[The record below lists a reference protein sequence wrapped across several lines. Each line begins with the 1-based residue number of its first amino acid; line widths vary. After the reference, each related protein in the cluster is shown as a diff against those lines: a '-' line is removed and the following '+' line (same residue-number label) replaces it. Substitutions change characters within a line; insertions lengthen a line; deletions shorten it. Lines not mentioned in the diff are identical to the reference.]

1 MKRKIA
7 LLAAVLCLTMAL
19 SPAVLAAEP
28 TQAELCYPTAVT
40 QSEDGA
46 ELRKM
51 YDLGPEEDGAEEPL
65 ALQGLDQRI
74 NGHKAATFL
83 RTASR
88 GVLSREAPTAD
99 TFTLTRQE
107 DAQRHR

>member
-28 TQAELCYPTAVT
+28 TQVEVCYPTAVT

-51 YDLGPEEDGAEEPL
+51 YDLG
-65 ALQGLDQRI
+65 
-74 NGHKAATFL
+74 
-83 RTASR
+83 
-88 GVLSREAPTAD
+88 
-99 TFTLTRQE
+99 
-107 DAQRHR
+107 

>member
-28 TQAELCYPTAVT
+28 TQAEVCYPTAVT

-51 YDLGPEEDGAEEPL
+51 YDLGPEDDPAGIPRMAKQPFRVTEASASTGPL
-65 ALQGLDQRI
+65 GLGR
-74 NGHKAATFL
+74 
-83 RTASR
+83 
-88 GVLSREAPTAD
+88 
-99 TFTLTRQE
+99 
-107 DAQRHR
+107 